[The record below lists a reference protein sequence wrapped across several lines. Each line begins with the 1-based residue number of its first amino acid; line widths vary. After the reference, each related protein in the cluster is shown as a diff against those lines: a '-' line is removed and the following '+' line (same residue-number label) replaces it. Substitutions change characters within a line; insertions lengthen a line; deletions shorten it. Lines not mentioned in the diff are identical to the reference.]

1 MLWSAVLFNPSNAIR
16 YTQLTAIAEVASG
29 SWSQLIHEVAA
40 AISHQDLLLER
51 TAAGDVISKTHQ
63 AFHAAIGLVR
73 VRAVQPSGILCVAA
87 PGAWARARHLNAGGA
102 RKSVPALR
110 EVLVALAQYLFEV
123 DVSVSLG
130 EQRVV
135 VTFIRYQP
143 QIVT

>member
-1 MLWSAVLFNPSNAIR
+1 M
-16 YTQLTAIAEVASG
+16 
-29 SWSQLIHEVAA
+29 
-40 AISHQDLLLER
+40 
-51 TAAGDVISKTHQ
+51 
-63 AFHAAIGLVR
+63 
-73 VRAVQPSGILCVAA
+73 
-87 PGAWARARHLNAGGA
+87 NAGGA
-102 RKSVPALR
+102 RKPVPALR